1 MKPLLFLIP
10 ILLFACSTKKQSLL
24 RQQQEIIDEIE
35 LVKAAYFKTAD
46 SIDQLKLT
54 DTTATR
60 QYELMEAVRAAD
72 RQKSATLLRL
82 EKRYHTIELK
92 LRNY

>member
-1 MKPLLFLIP
+1 MLFCLIT
-10 ILLFACSTKKQSLL
+10 ILLFACSSKKQSLL
-24 RQQQEIIDEIE
+24 RQQEEIIHEIE

-46 SIDQLKLT
+46 SIDQLKFR
-54 DTTATR
+54 DTSAAR
-60 QYELMEAVRAAD
+60 QYELMEAVRTAD